1 MLTAIPRKPG
11 GINRTS
17 DLDGTDGTHPHS
29 KPEGRDTKKG
39 LALLAHAEWRRR
51 QNKSLLD
58 FFKNRGRAPSESR
71 CRNSETSFFL
81 V

>member
-17 DLDGTDGTHPHS
+17 DLDGTDGFHPHS
-29 KPEGRDTKKG
+29 CPEGGNEHRSP
-39 LALLAHAEWRRR
+39 LLAHAEWRRR

-71 CRNSETSFFL
+71 CRNSETPLFL